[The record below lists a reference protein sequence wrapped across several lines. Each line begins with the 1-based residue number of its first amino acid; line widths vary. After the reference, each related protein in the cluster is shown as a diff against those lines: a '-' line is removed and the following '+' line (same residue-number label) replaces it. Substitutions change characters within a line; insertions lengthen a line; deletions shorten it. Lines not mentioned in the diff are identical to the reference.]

1 MTDTP
6 ESATSRVALVTG
18 GSRGIGLAIA
28 KQLAEAGHR
37 VAITYNSSPPAA
49 AEELGLLAV
58 QANVTD
64 VDSLDAAFAAVEE
77 QLGNVE
83 ILVANA
89 GITKDNLVLRMT
101 DDDFTDVIETNL
113 TGTYRACKRSIKNM
127 MRGRWG
133 RIILISSV
141 VGLGGQ
147 AGQAN
152 YAASKA
158 GLIGLGRSLA
168 KEFASRN
175 VTVNIVAPGPID
187 TDMLAALN
195 EDQHAQI
202 VDIVPLRR
210 IGQPDEVAAAV
221 TFLSSESA
229 GFITGTVLPVDG
241 GLSMG

>member
-1 MTDTP
+1 MTET
-6 ESATSRVALVTG
+6 TSRVALVTG

-28 KQLAEAGHR
+28 TRLAAAGHR
-37 VAITYNSSPPAA
+37 VAVTYNSTPPAG
-49 AEELGLLAV
+49 AEELGLFAV
-58 QANVTD
+58 QADVTD
-64 VDSLDAAFAAVEE
+64 LEQLDAAFAAVEE
-77 QLGNVE
+77 QLGPVE

-89 GITKDNLVLRMT
+89 GITRDNLVLRMS
-101 DDDFTDVIETNL
+101 DDDFTSVIETNL
-113 TGTYRACKRSIKNM
+113 TGTYRASKRAIKNM

-133 RIILISSV
+133 RLIFISSV
-141 VGLGGQ
+141 VGQGGQ

-158 GLIGLGRSLA
+158 GLVGLGRSLA

-175 VTVNIVAPGPID
+175 VTVNIVAPGPVD

-202 VDIVPLRR
+202 LDLVPLGR
-210 IGQPDEVAAAV
+210 IGQPDEIAAAV
-221 TFLSSESA
+221 TFLASEDA

>member
-1 MTDTP
+1 MSEPD
-6 ESATSRVALVTG
+6 AAHNRVALVTG

-28 KQLAEAGHR
+28 AKLAAAGHR
-37 VAITYNSSPPAA
+37 VAVTYNSTPPAR

-58 QANVTD
+58 QADVTNVD
-64 VDSLDAAFAAVEE
+64 QLDAAFTAVEE
-77 QLGNVE
+77 QLGPVE

-89 GITKDNLVLRMT
+89 GITRDNLVLRMS
-101 DDDFTDVIETNL
+101 DDEFTSVIETNL
-113 TGTYRACKRSIKNM
+113 TGSYRASKRTIKKM

-133 RIILISSV
+133 RIIFISSV

-158 GLIGLGRSLA
+158 GLLGLGRSLA

-175 VTVNIVAPGPID
+175 VTVNIVAPGPIE

-195 EDQHAQI
+195 EEQHAQI
-202 VDIVPLRR
+202 LDLVPLGR
-210 IGQPDEVAAAV
+210 IGQPDEIAAAV
-221 TFLSSESA
+221 NFLASEEA
-229 GFITGTVLPVDG
+229 GFITGAVLPVDG

>member
-1 MTDTP
+1 MTQP
-6 ESATSRVALVTG
+6 APPSRVVLVTG

-28 KQLAEAGHR
+28 TKLAQAGHR
-37 VAITYNSSPPAA
+37 VAITYNSTPPAD
-49 AEELGLLAV
+49 AEALGLFAV
-58 QANVTD
+58 RADVTD
-64 VDSLDAAFAAVEE
+64 VDQIDAAFSAVEAA
-77 QLGNVE
+77 LGPVE

-89 GITKDNLVLRMT
+89 GITRDNLVLRMS
-101 DDDFTDVIETNL
+101 DDDFTSVVETNL
-113 TGTYRACKRSIKNM
+113 TGAYRVSKRAVKAM
-127 MRGRWG
+127 MRARFG
-133 RIILISSV
+133 RIIFISSV

-158 GLIGLGRSLA
+158 GLVGLGRSLA

-175 VTVNIVAPGPID
+175 VTVNIVAPGPVA

-195 EDQHAQI
+195 QDQHAQI
-202 VDIVPLRR
+202 LDLVPLGR

-221 TFLSSESA
+221 TFLASEDA

>member
-1 MTDTP
+1 MSDSP
-6 ESATSRVALVTG
+6 PSRVALVTG

-28 KQLAEAGHR
+28 TKLAAAGHR
-37 VAITYNSSPPAA
+37 VAVTFNATPPAQ
-49 AEELGLLAV
+49 AEALGLLAV
-58 QANVTD
+58 QADVTD
-64 VDSLDAAFAAVEE
+64 VEQLDAAFATVEE
-77 QLGNVE
+77 QLGNVD

-89 GITKDNLVLRMT
+89 GITRDNLVLRMS
-101 DDDFTDVIETNL
+101 DDDFTSVIETNL
-113 TGTYRACKRSIKNM
+113 TGTYRASKRAIKNM

-133 RIILISSV
+133 RIIFISSV
-141 VGLGGQ
+141 VGQGGQ

-158 GLIGLGRSLA
+158 GLVGLGRSLA

-195 EDQHAQI
+195 EDQHAQMLNM
-202 VDIVPLRR
+202 VPLGR
-210 IGQPDEVAAAV
+210 IGQPDEIAAAV
-221 TFLSSESA
+221 TFLASEEA

>member
-1 MTDTP
+1 MSDSSP
-6 ESATSRVALVTG
+6 SRVALVTG

-28 KQLAEAGHR
+28 VKLAAAGHR
-37 VAITYNSSPPAA
+37 VAVTYNSTPPIEAHQ
-49 AEELGLLAV
+49 LGLLAV
-58 QANVTD
+58 QADVTD
-64 VDSLDAAFAAVEE
+64 IEQLDAAFCTVEE

-89 GITKDNLVLRMT
+89 GITRDSLVLRMS
-101 DDDFTDVIETNL
+101 DDDFTSVIETNL
-113 TGTYRACKRSIKNM
+113 TGTYRASKRAIRNM
-127 MRGRWG
+127 MRARWG
-133 RIILISSV
+133 RIIFISSV
-141 VGLGGQ
+141 VGQGGQ

-158 GLIGLGRSLA
+158 GLVGLGRSLA

-187 TDMLAALN
+187 TDMLAALT

-202 VDIVPLRR
+202 LDLVPLGR
-210 IGQPDEVAAAV
+210 IGQPGEIAAAV
-221 TFLSSESA
+221 TFLASEDA

>member
-1 MTDTP
+1 MTDAHSP
-6 ESATSRVALVTG
+6 TSRVALVTG

-28 KQLAEAGHR
+28 QSLAAAGHR
-37 VAITYNSSPPAA
+37 VAVTYNSTPPAA

-58 QANVTD
+58 QADVTSPD
-64 VDSLDAAFAAVEE
+64 ALDAAFSAVEE
-77 QLGNVE
+77 QLGPVE

-89 GITKDNLVLRMT
+89 GITRDSLVLRMS
-101 DDDFTDVIETNL
+101 DDDFTSVIETNL
-113 TGTYRACKRSIKNM
+113 TGTYRACKRAIRNM

-133 RIILISSV
+133 RIVLISSI

-187 TDMLAALN
+187 TDMLAALT
-195 EDQHAQI
+195 EDQHKLI
-202 VDIVPLRR
+202 VDMVPLQRV
-210 IGQPDEVAAAV
+210 GAPDEVAAAV
-221 TFLSSESA
+221 TFLSSEEA
-229 GFITGTVLPVDG
+229 GYITGTVLPVDG